1 MTSWPD
7 QLYKLLPAVHQ
18 IRDAENGE
26 ALRAFLQIIGEQTQ
40 QIHEDIE
47 RLYDNWFI
55 ETSDDWVVPYLGD
68 LVGFRR
74 SGAAGEPA
82 DAITPRG
89 QLLNRFL
96 YPRREIAN
104 LVRRRRRKGTL
115 SVLEDMAHDASGWS
129 ARAVESSRLI
139 SFFQNVKHPQ
149 PNMGRTFSVR
159 EKDTHRQ
166 VNTPFDKVA
175 HTVDVRAI
183 QSLPGVGWYHPKKVG
198 LFVWRRKIF
207 SATMVCPCR
216 TCCKPQD
223 AGKEV
228 PYYTFHRAGISAP
241 LYVRPVR
248 ETDELHIAE
257 EANLPVPLYRH
268 LLADE
273 HGHASDAFYG
283 LGGAEP
289 KSLAIYT
296 RKAGTQ
302 DWTLVP
308 GDQVVVADLT
318 EEAMSKLSSELSC
331 DCVAVDPERG
341 LLLRSCKA
349 EQCEIRVS
357 YHYAAT
363 AEMGGGEYEREV
375 MRKPDATVVRVR
387 SEDCCNGGVIPSL
400 LDEVWTQLESMAVLR
415 SANANCRAV
424 SSESVLKLNGDDVTS
439 QPCTDPRVAHWIVQ
453 EDLCVEISESDTF
466 QIPAKE
472 TLRIADG
479 KTLIIRAARG
489 AWPHLLLSRSDFQ
502 NSCPDPWRIQM
513 GSGSILVLDGL
524 LINGVTMQLES
535 IPDSEEKKDQQRQI
549 VSHGCGPCGDSGT
562 DHSVAP
568 SLEAAQL
575 HVRHS
580 TFVPGGKIGGC
591 GSHASISMKVKLG
604 HVDLRHSIAGTMN
617 IEHAGCM
624 NCCSTDSA
632 KLAKNKLCPL
642 DPVSLS
648 ISDSI
653 VETAHGLCAIYS
665 NCCNPAHVDLRIQ
678 RSTVFGN
685 VCVQQISSAEDS
697 LFTGIVHV
705 QRRGHGYMRFCYV
718 PTAEDLTRNL
728 SVGRMV
734 EFEAARKLLNSLNAA
749 YDRKIGATL
758 SNSTDADSCQ
768 VIRTPPRF
776 KCLPEP
782 TTKDTTCS
790 TGCGQTTAVNN
801 PKVDGPG
808 FVSQSYGQPGY
819 GELALDC
826 DEHILG
832 GSEDQSE
839 LGAFHDLFRPQ
850 RDAALRSRLQE
861 YTPADMQ
868 SAILYADDLH
878 LADFGRFRS
887 STQH

>member
-47 RLYDNWFI
+47 QLYDNWFI

-115 SVLEDMAHDASGWS
+115 SVLEDMANDVSGWS
-129 ARAVESSRLI
+129 ARAVEFSRLI

-149 PNMGRTFSVR
+149 PEMGRTFSLR
-159 EKDTHRQ
+159 ETDTHRR

-183 QSLPGVGWYHPKKVG
+183 QPLPGVGWYHPKKVG
-198 LFVWRRKIF
+198 LFVWRRKIL

-216 TCCKPQD
+216 KCCKPKEMP
-223 AGKEV
+223 KEV
-228 PYYTFHRAGISAP
+228 VYYTFHRAGISTP
-241 LYVRPVR
+241 LYVRPVK

-257 EANLPVPLYRH
+257 EANIPVPLYRH

-273 HGHASDAFYG
+273 HGHASDTFYG
-283 LGGAEP
+283 LDDAVP

-296 RKAGTQ
+296 RKPGTH
-302 DWTLVP
+302 DWTLIP
-308 GDQVVVADLT
+308 GDHVCIADLDCKS
-318 EEAMSKLSSELSC
+318 MCELSESLAC

-363 AEMGGGEYEREV
+363 AEMGGGEYERQV
-375 MRKPDATVVRVR
+375 VNKPNALVVRVR
-387 SEDCCNGGVIPSL
+387 SEDCCTKGVVPSL
-400 LDEVWTQLESMAVLR
+400 LDEVWTQLESTAVVR

-439 QPCTDPRVAHWIVQ
+439 QPCTDSRVPHWVVQ
-453 EDLCVEISESDTF
+453 EDLCIEISESDTF
-466 QIPAKE
+466 QILAKE

-535 IPDSEEKKDQQRQI
+535 IPDSEEKKDQQRQT

-604 HVDLRHSIAGTMN
+604 HVDIRHSIVGTMN

-632 KLAKNKLCPL
+632 KLAKNKLCAL

-685 VCVQQISSAEDS
+685 VCVQQISIAEDNI
-697 LFTGIVHV
+697 FAGIVHV

-718 PTAEDLTRNL
+718 PSTEDIANDL
-728 SVGRMV
+728 SVDGHKMSPVSRK
-734 EFEAARKLLNSLNAA
+734 ALKLLN
-749 YDRKIGATL
+749 
-758 SNSTDADSCQ
+758 DAFDERAGLKPSKPQEADACR

-782 TTKDTTCS
+782 PSTRDKTCS
-790 TGCGQTTAVNN
+790 TGCGQTTSAKNL
-801 PKVDGPG
+801 PVDGPR

-826 DEHILG
+826 DERILG

-878 LADFGRFRS
+878 PSDFGQIS
-887 STQH
+887 SH